1 MLRLLLGLCIA
12 AGCALCGHSLTGS
25 ARRRA
30 QLLEELTRGLKL
42 LKLHMTSMFE
52 AVPHALSMSN
62 SRLLEG
68 IGAAMGPGISAAEA
82 WGAVLRKER
91 RTGGLCDALLAE
103 DIAVLDRLFAGLG
116 ESGRDAQE
124 LLLSEAA
131 AALSESARSARE
143 RAEEAERLYTPLGL
157 LAGLMLALVVV

>member
-1 MLRLLLGLCIA
+1 
-12 AGCALCGHSLTGS
+12 
-25 ARRRA
+25 
-30 QLLEELTRGLKL
+30 
-42 LKLHMTSMFE
+42 
-52 AVPHALSMSN
+52 MSN